1 MSQPVNDGNARHAA
15 TGTAPGTAAGTGA
28 DDARDSQGLQDG
40 PQAREAGEYVPEGGL
55 ARTAKILRFLLKYRN
70 AGVFS
75 GLDLD
80 AATAEHGI
88 PPQTEGRPE
97 QFVSDLEALGPTF
110 VKIGQALSTRP
121 DMVPPEYLAALER
134 MQDDVAP
141 VEFPVIRQAVEDA
154 LGVRLNKAYATFDE
168 TPLGCASLA
177 QVHRATLRDGREVAV
192 KVQRPH
198 AVEQIR
204 ADLDALASIADRV
217 DHSTR
222 LGRRMRFGDWVHEF
236 RKTLLAELDYR
247 TEAENLDRFA
257 RHFEPYPELTV
268 PAPVWDLTRTRV
280 LTMDLVTGTKVT
292 DISGMRRAEEP
303 LENLAEALMRGYLD
317 QTFVYGEIHADPHPG
332 NLLVTPDGR
341 LAIFD
346 LGMVAHVP
354 PRQRDHLLKLLF
366 AAVDGRGEEVA
377 GEAISMGTRLEDF
390 DEERYMREI
399 GQLVSRYAA
408 HQSGGGGAHMHTLSE
423 GRLVLDLT
431 RIATACGLRTPP
443 ELSLLGKTLLSLE
456 SVCHAL
462 DPEMDV
468 KRIVEDHL
476 DHVMRER
483 LRKSLSPANLAG
495 EMIELHG
502 LLRDAPRKLS
512 DVLSLLADNRMQVR
526 ICGFEDSQILEALQ
540 KIANRVAAGV
550 VTAALILAS
559 ALMMRVDAGPQL
571 FGYPA
576 IALVLFLIGA
586 ALGITIV
593 LSALFSDR
601 RAKPHEERAP
611 R

>member
-1 MSQPVNDGNARHAA
+1 MSPTDVTESSAPDHGDASREENAY
-15 TGTAPGTAAGTGA
+15 APQSGM
-28 DDARDSQGLQDG
+28 
-40 PQAREAGEYVPEGGL
+40 
-55 ARTAKILRFLLKYRN
+55 ARTAKILQFLLKYRN
-70 AGVFS
+70 AGVFN

-80 AATAEHGI
+80 AATAEHDVEV
-88 PPQTEGRPE
+88 PTEGKPE
-97 QFVSDLEALGPTF
+97 QFVTDLEALGPTF

-121 DMVPPEYLAALER
+121 DMVPPEYLVALER
-134 MQDDVAP
+134 MQDHVAP
-141 VEFPVIRQAVEDA
+141 LEFPVIRQAIEDA
-154 LGVRLNKAYATFDE
+154 LGVRLSQAYVTFDE
-168 TPLGCASLA
+168 KPLGCASLA
-177 QVHRATLRDGREVAV
+177 QVHRATLRGGREVAV

-198 AVEQIR
+198 ALEQIR
-204 ADLDALASIADRV
+204 ADLDALASIAGKV
-217 DHSTR
+217 DHATDI
-222 LGRRMRFGDWVHEF
+222 GRRLRFADWVHEF
-236 RKTLLAELDYR
+236 RKTLMAELDYR

-257 RHFEPYPELTV
+257 RHFENYPELLV
-268 PAPVWDLTRTRV
+268 PAPVWDMTRTRV
-280 LTMDLVTGTKVT
+280 LTMELVHGTKVT
-292 DISGMRRAEEP
+292 EISGVRRTEQP
-303 LENLAEALMRGYLD
+303 MGDLAEALMRGYLD
-317 QTFVYGEIHADPHPG
+317 QTFVHGEIHADPHPG

-354 PRQRDHLLKLLF
+354 PKQRDRLLKLLF

-377 GEAISMGTRLEDF
+377 SEGIAMGTRLEDF
-390 DEERYMREI
+390 DEESYLREV

-408 HQSGGGGAHMHTLSE
+408 HHAIRSGTQSLSE

-526 ICGFEDSQILEALQ
+526 ISGFEDSQILEALQ